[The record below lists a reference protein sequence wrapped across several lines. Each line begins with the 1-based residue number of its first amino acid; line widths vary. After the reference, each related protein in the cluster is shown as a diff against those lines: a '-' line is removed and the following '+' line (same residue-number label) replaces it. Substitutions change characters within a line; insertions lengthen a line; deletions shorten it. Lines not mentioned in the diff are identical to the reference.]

1 MQTSA
6 IISPLSLVRAQ
17 DEAQVELLLSAE
29 EEKLIALIASIAVD
43 QTIKQAYEESDSLS
57 QV

>member
-1 MQTSA
+1 MQTSET
-6 IISPLSLVRAQ
+6 ISPLSTVPA
-17 DEAQVELLLSAE
+17 EHQVLITSPE